1 MYNIF
6 SKKIRH
12 MNKINGIYAAT
23 LSILDENLSLNID
36 KTINHAEDLIK
47 NGCHGVVFF
56 GSTGQ
61 AQLISISEK
70 INLINEL
77 GKSKIKKKLYYWNR
91 IKLFRRNNKLNED
104 FCFIRF

>member
-1 MYNIF
+1 
-6 SKKIRH
+6 
-12 MNKINGIYAAT
+12 MNKLKGIYAAS
-23 LSILDENLSLNID
+23 LSIFDKNLSLNIK
-36 KTINHAEDLIK
+36 KTIAHAENLIK

-77 GKSKIKKKLYYWNR
+77 INSKFKKKIYNWYR
-91 IKLFRRNNKLNED
+91 VKFFSREYKFD
-104 FCFIRF
+104 

>member
-1 MYNIF
+1 M
-6 SKKIRH
+6 
-12 MNKINGIYAAT
+12 
-23 LSILDENLSLNID
+23 SLNVK
-36 KTINHAEDLIK
+36 KTIEHAENLIK

-77 GKSKIKKKLYYWNR
+77 I
-91 IKLFRRNNKLNED
+91 NKLLNNELSIL
-104 FCFIRF
+104 FIMN

>member
-91 IKLFRRNNKLNED
+91 IKFFE
-104 FCFIRF
+104 